1 MNSKKLNLTVRS
13 LPVLFI
19 NMREPNVVINNK
31 FWLSLKIDAVG
42 YRNESVEVP
51 SMFSTMLRF

>member
-1 MNSKKLNLTVRS
+1 MNLTVRS

-19 NMREPNVVINNK
+19 NMGEPNVVINNK

-42 YRNESVEVP
+42 YRNESVVVP
-51 SMFSTMLRF
+51 SMCSDFRT